1 MTLIT
6 VDTKLMPIL
15 PLMLRPES
23 KKGLVIAFGMG
34 TAFRS
39 ALTAGVKADAVEL
52 VPSVPDMFHWFY
64 ADADQVLA
72 NPNGHVIVADGRNHV
87 ELTATRTTSWSSTR
101 RRRSRARGS
110 R

>member
-23 KKGLVIAFGMG
+23 QKGLVIAFGMG

-39 ALTAGVKADAVEL
+39 SLTAGIKTDAVEL
-52 VPSVPDMFHWFY
+52 VPSVP
-64 ADADQVLA
+64 
-72 NPNGHVIVADGRNHV
+72 GHVQVVLLRRRPRCSRTR
-87 ELTATRTTSWSSTR
+87 TATSSSPTAGTTWS
-101 RRRSRARGS
+101 
-110 R
+110 